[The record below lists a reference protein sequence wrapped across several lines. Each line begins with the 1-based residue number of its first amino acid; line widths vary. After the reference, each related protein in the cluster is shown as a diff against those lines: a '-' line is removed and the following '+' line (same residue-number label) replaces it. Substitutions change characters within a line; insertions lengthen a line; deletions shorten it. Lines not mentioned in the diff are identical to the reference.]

1 MVHNSILSQNIVVE
15 LKILGLRSPTPPF
28 GHPSLRGIRGG
39 FPSTEG
45 CQIQIC
51 RGGFFFSPRPSGTPP
66 LRGIRGKFPSTR
78 GVTNSDLSG

>member
-45 CQIQIC
+45 WHAKPW
-51 RGGFFFSPRPSGTPP
+51 RGGFFLPPRPIGTPP
-66 LRGIRGKFPSTR
+66 LRGKRC
-78 GVTNSDLSG
+78 